1 MPETAQH
8 LLGQLVD
15 GRFPLRRLL
24 GVSPNSAVF
33 LTDLPTQRPSEPAPE
48 AAIKLIP
55 EDPETAEQQ
64 LTRWKS
70 VAALSHPGLLRI
82 LHFGRC
88 AMDGS
93 PCLFVVTELAS
104 ENLGE
109 LLRQRALSPEEAS
122 GMMAPVLATLD
133 FLHKKGLVH
142 GGVKPS
148 NILAIRDT
156 IKLSPDRVLPAGE
169 SSTSWPMA
177 APYAPPESL
186 LFPASDVWSLGISLY
201 ETLTQYLPN
210 HDSSGHYVLPQLP
223 SPFAE
228 VIRGA
233 LVQDATERISLD
245 EIRSALDPSFVPKPK
260 PVASPV
266 PVEAAVKS
274 PAEAPT
280 VAASA
285 SAAQE
290 PETVA
295 VPYPLAAA
303 AQASAGTATARTT
316 PAAPMP
322 LQTVDPLAVP
332 LSPVSPTETRA
343 KAPSHVP
350 VSSLPNVNVTIAAPR
365 RVPEVR
371 ASSGSLKYFL
381 VGAAGTLV
389 LAALIVPRML
399 RNSADSSVSSKTP
412 AASSPATKPRA
423 ESAPASATKVAP
435 PTERSTTPS
444 ASKTTPASKPPAV
457 APPSTTVSP
466 AENKAPIAPSV
477 SSSRSTAP
485 AVLGAT
491 QVVHQVVP
499 EVSQK
504 ARSTIRGTVRINV
517 RVQLNPDG
525 SVSAAAL
532 DSGTSSQFFA
542 NLALK
547 AARDWR
553 FAPSGNTSAL
563 VRFDFTNSG
572 STAYVVP

>member
-33 LTDLPTQRPSEPAPE
+33 LTDLPNQRPSEPAPE

-55 EDPETAEQQ
+55 EDPEASEQQ
-64 LTRWKS
+64 LARWKS
-70 VAALSHPGLLRI
+70 AAALSHPGLLRI

-109 LLRQRALSPEEAS
+109 LLPQRALTPEEAS

-133 FLHKKGLVH
+133 FLHEKGLVH

-156 IKLSPDRVLPAGE
+156 IKLSPDRILPAGE
-169 SSTSWPMA
+169 SSTSWPIA

-186 LFPASDVWSLGISLY
+186 LFPASDVWSLGITLY

-223 SPFAE
+223 SPFAG

-233 LVQDATERISLD
+233 LVQDPTERISLD
-245 EIRSALDPSFVPKPK
+245 DLRAALDPRYVPKPK
-260 PVASPV
+260 PVVSPTPEALVDAVRAPVV
-266 PVEAAVKS
+266 PEPATAAAK
-274 PAEAPT
+274 P
-280 VAASA
+280 
-285 SAAQE
+285 
-290 PETVA
+290 
-295 VPYPLAAA
+295 PLAAA
-303 AQASAGTATARTT
+303 AQASARTATVRTT

-322 LQTVDPLAVP
+322 LPTVDPLAVP
-332 LSPVSPTETRA
+332 LSPVSPVETRA

-365 RVPEVR
+365 RVPEAR
-371 ASSGSLKYFL
+371 TSSGSLKYFL

-399 RNSADSSVSSKTP
+399 KNSADSAGPSKNP
-412 AASSPATKPRA
+412 AASSPATKSGT
-423 ESAPASATKVAP
+423 ETAPTSTAKAAP
-435 PTERSTTPS
+435 PKEGAAPS
-444 ASKTTPASKPPAV
+444 ASKTAPASKPPAAAPPPKTAPAAENETPV
-457 APPSTTVSP
+457 APS
-466 AENKAPIAPSV
+466 A
-477 SSSRSTAP
+477 SSSRSTASS
-485 AVLGAT
+485 VSGAT

-499 EVSQK
+499 DVSQK
-504 ARSTIRGTVRINV
+504 ARSTIHGTVRINV

-525 SVSAAAL
+525 SVSSTAL
-532 DSGTSSQFFA
+532 DSAASSQFFA

>member
-33 LTDLPTQRPSEPAPE
+33 LTDLPNQRPSEPAPE

-55 EDPETAEQQ
+55 EDPETSEQQ
-64 LTRWKS
+64 LARWKS
-70 VAALSHPGLLRI
+70 AAALTHPGLLRI

-109 LLRQRALSPEEAS
+109 LLPQRALTPEEAS

-133 FLHKKGLVH
+133 FLHEKGLVH

-156 IKLSPDRVLPAGE
+156 IKLSPDRILPAGE
-169 SSTSWPMA
+169 SSTSWPIA
-177 APYAPPESL
+177 ATYAPPESL
-186 LFPASDVWSLGISLY
+186 LFPASDVWSLGITLY

-228 VIRGA
+228 IIRGA
-233 LVQDATERISLD
+233 LVQDPTERISLD
-245 EIRSALDPSFVPKPK
+245 DLRAALDPRYVPKSK
-260 PVASPV
+260 PVVSPTSEALVDAVTALVV
-266 PVEAAVKS
+266 PEPAA
-274 PAEAPT
+274 
-280 VAASA
+280 AAAKPS
-285 SAAQE
+285 
-290 PETVA
+290 
-295 VPYPLAAA
+295 LAAA
-303 AQASAGTATARTT
+303 AQASAGTATVRTT

-322 LQTVDPLAVP
+322 LPTVDPMAVP
-332 LSPVSPTETRA
+332 RSPVSPMETRA

-365 RVPEVR
+365 RVPEAR
-371 ASSGSLKYFL
+371 TSSGSLKYFL

-399 RNSADSSVSSKTP
+399 KNSADSAGPSKNP
-412 AASSPATKPRA
+412 ATSSPATKSGA
-423 ESAPASATKVAP
+423 KTAPTSTAKAAP
-435 PTERSTTPS
+435 PKEEAAPS
-444 ASKTTPASKPPAV
+444 ASKTAPAAKPPAAAPLPKTVPAAENATPV
-457 APPSTTVSP
+457 APR
-466 AENKAPIAPSV
+466 A
-477 SSSRSTAP
+477 SSSRSTASS
-485 AVLGAT
+485 VSGAT

-499 EVSQK
+499 DVSQK
-504 ARSTIRGTVRINV
+504 ARSTIHGTVRINV
-517 RVQLNPDG
+517 RVRLNPDG
-525 SVSAAAL
+525 SVSSAAL
-532 DSGTSSQFFA
+532 DSGASSQFFA
-542 NLALK
+542 SLALK

-563 VRFDFTNSG
+563 LRFDFTNSG
-572 STAYVVP
+572 SAAYVVP

>member
-33 LTDLPTQRPSEPAPE
+33 LTDLPNQRPSEPAPE

-64 LTRWKS
+64 LARWKS

-133 FLHKKGLVH
+133 FLHEKGLVH

-156 IKLSPDRVLPAGE
+156 IKLSPDRILPAGE

-260 PVASPV
+260 PVWAPV
-266 PVEAAVKS
+266 PV
-274 PAEAPT
+274 PAEPPT
-280 VAASA
+280 LAASA

-290 PETVA
+290 PETVP
-295 VPYPLAAA
+295 VPQPLAAA

-316 PAAPMP
+316 SAAPMP

-399 RNSADSSVSSKTP
+399 RNSADSSVTSKTA
-412 AASSPATKPRA
+412 AASSPATKPGA
-423 ESAPASATKVAP
+423 ESTTASAAKGALS
-435 PTERSTTPS
+435 TEESTTPS
-444 ASKTTPASKPPAV
+444 ASKTAPASKPPAV
-457 APPSTTVSP
+457 APPFTAVSP

-477 SSSRSTAP
+477 SSSRSTTP

-491 QVVHQVVP
+491 QVVHRVVP
-499 EVSQK
+499 DVSQK

-532 DSGTSSQFFA
+532 DSGASSQFFA

>member
-33 LTDLPTQRPSEPAPE
+33 LTDLPNQRPSEPAPA

-55 EDPETAEQQ
+55 EDPESSEQQ
-64 LTRWKS
+64 LARWKS
-70 VAALSHPGLLRI
+70 AAALSHPGLLRI

-109 LLRQRALSPEEAS
+109 LLPQRALSPEEAA
-122 GMMAPVLATLD
+122 GMMAPVLGTLD
-133 FLHKKGLVH
+133 FLHEKGLVH

-156 IKLSPDRVLPAGE
+156 IKLSPDRILPAGE
-169 SSTSWPMA
+169 SSISWPMA
-177 APYAPPESL
+177 APYAPRESL
-186 LFPASDVWSLGISLY
+186 LFPASDVWSLGITLY

-210 HDSSGHYVLPQLP
+210 HDSNGHYVLPQLP
-223 SPFAE
+223 GPFAD

-233 LVQDATERISLD
+233 LVQDPTERISLD
-245 EIRSALDPSFVPKPK
+245 EIRAALDPSFVPKPK
-260 PVASPV
+260 PVATPV
-266 PVEAAVKS
+266 PVGAAVNR
-274 PAEAPT
+274 PAEAPG
-280 VAASA
+280 VAPSA
-285 SAAQE
+285 RAVQESETAAVTQ
-290 PETVA
+290 T
-295 VPYPLAAA
+295 LAAA
-303 AQASAGTATARTT
+303 AQASAGAAPARTT
-316 PAAPMP
+316 PATMPMP
-322 LQTVDPLAVP
+322 SVDPLAVP

-343 KAPSHVP
+343 KAPSHIP

-365 RVPEVR
+365 RVPEAR
-371 ASSGSLKYFL
+371 TSRGSLKYFL

-399 RNSADSSVSSKTP
+399 RNSGDASVSSKTP
-412 AASSPATKPRA
+412 AASSPAAKSEA
-423 ESAPASATKVAP
+423 ESTPSSSAKVAP
-435 PTERSTTPS
+435 STEKTAP
-444 ASKTTPASKPPAV
+444 SKTAPASKPPAV
-457 APPSTTVSP
+457 AAVAPPPKTVSP
-466 AENKAPIAPSV
+466 AENKTAAAPSV
-477 SSSRSTAP
+477 TSSRSTET
-485 AVLGAT
+485 AVSGAT

-499 EVSQK
+499 DVSQK
-504 ARSTIRGTVRINV
+504 ARSTIRGTVRVNV

-525 SVSAAAL
+525 SVSAVAL
-532 DSGTSSQFFA
+532 DSGASSQFFA

-563 VRFDFTNSG
+563 LRFDFTNSG